1 MLDPVITYPV
11 ILPDFFFVHDDR
23 WTKRT
28 CRIYTTSRKTNLK
41 VKHKVKLRCNVS
53 QTKGRIV
60 DHGVYSCGN

>member
-41 VKHKVKLRCNVS
+41 VKHKVKL
-53 QTKGRIV
+53 
-60 DHGVYSCGN
+60 